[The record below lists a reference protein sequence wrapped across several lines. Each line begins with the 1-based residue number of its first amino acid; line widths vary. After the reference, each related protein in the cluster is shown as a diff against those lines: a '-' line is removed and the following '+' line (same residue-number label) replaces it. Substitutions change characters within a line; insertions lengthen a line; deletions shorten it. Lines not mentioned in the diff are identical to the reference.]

1 MILKVL
7 QYREQITDI
16 SALATNESTLE
27 TMLNK
32 IIDTW
37 KKTDLRLVKD
47 QSRDTFIITGIE
59 EIQILLEESQVT
71 MATIKSSRYV
81 TPIKVL
87 VEDWDRRLVLFS
99 KTLDEWIVC
108 QKRWLYLKQ
117 IFSTQDIQ
125 RQLVQEAKTFNQI
138 EKFWKD
144 LMRRTDD
151 KPNAL
156 RAATTPNLFE
166 TLQSYAIQMEKI
178 QRSLEVTVILFFR
191 HQHLIMSNNLN
202 CILRKKGLL

>member
-1 MILKVL
+1 MH
-7 QYREQITDI
+7 YRDKITDI
-16 SALATNESTLE
+16 SALATNEATLE

-47 QSRDTFIITGIE
+47 HSRDTFIITGTD

-81 TPIKVL
+81 APIKAS
-87 VEDWDRRLVLFS
+87 VEDWDRRLTLFA
-99 KTLDEWIVC
+99 KTLDEWILC

-125 RQLVQEAKTFNQI
+125 RQLVQEAKTFNQA
-138 EKFWKD
+138 FQSF
-144 LMRRTDD
+144 
-151 KPNAL
+151 
-156 RAATTPNLFE
+156 LF
-166 TLQSYAIQMEKI
+166 I
-178 QRSLEVTVILFFR
+178 FF
-191 HQHLIMSNNLN
+191 
-202 CILRKKGLL
+202 GWD